1 MKKKSSINGLSFA
14 CYRAPIG
21 MVCILAVN
29 GKIAEVS
36 IGNGKGFLKSAEARY
51 GSAPREDKTSFR
63 KAFRMLDQ
71 YFKGRPVEFDL
82 PLAPSGSPFQKKVWE
97 AIRTIPQGTVR
108 SYGWIAGRIGKP
120 LGARAVG
127 NACGANPLPIIV
139 PCHRVVKGDGGLGGY
154 TGGVGIKKAL
164 LAIESSISLK
174 APRPIPQPR
183 TQPR

>member
-1 MKKKSSINGLSFA
+1 MISFA
-14 CYRAPIG
+14 RYRAPIG
-21 MVCILAVN
+21 RVFILAVG

-36 IGNGKGFLKSAEARY
+36 IGDEKSFLRRAKTKY
-51 GSAPREDKTSFR
+51 GALPREDRPFFQ
-63 KAFRMLDQ
+63 KAFKMLDL

-82 PLAPSGSPFQKKVWE
+82 PMALSGSPFQKKVWE
-97 AIRTIPQGTVR
+97 AISAIPWGSVR

-127 NACGANPLPIIV
+127 NACGANPAPIIV

-154 TGGVGIKKAL
+154 TGGLGIKKAL
-164 LAIESSISLK
+164 LAVEGNRTRVKRPGPVLK
-174 APRPIPQPR
+174 PR

>member
-1 MKKKSSINGLSFA
+1 MKKKTCMISFA

-21 MVCILAVN
+21 RVFILAID

-36 IGNGKGFLKSAEARY
+36 IGDEKGFLRRTKARY
-51 GSAPREDKTSFR
+51 GALPQEDKAFFN
-63 KAFRMLDQ
+63 KAFKTLDE

-82 PLAPSGSPFQKKVWE
+82 PLALSGSPFQKKVWE
-97 AIRTIPQGTVR
+97 AIRSIPWGSVK
-108 SYGWIAGRIGKP
+108 SYGWIAGQIGKP
-120 LGARAVG
+120 HGARAVG
-127 NACGANPLPIIV
+127 NACGANPAPVIV

-164 LAIESSISLK
+164 LAVEGNSSLK
-174 APRPIPQPR
+174 ATRQTSTPR